1 MYNYSM
7 KLERLSKETIRFISE
22 NNFPKLTRIQDAV
35 LDVATKGKDLVAISK
50 TGTGKTHAYLIPIME
65 MIDESINELQV
76 IISVPTRELGQQM
89 KKYTKLMSQ
98 IMTNLRVKIS
108 LTGSD
113 NTHITNFTAPP
124 HILISTPGRLKKL
137 YEKECIRLD
146 RLKMFVIDEAD
157 MTLEYG
163 FLEDLDLLFSKSL
176 NAQFLCFSATYP
188 QEFKNFV
195 KKYFVKPQI
204 IKIEDNSY
212 MNPKIEHILVN
223 AKHKKYH
230 ELLLDVLPSFNPYVC
245 LIFAN
250 TRNEASECANF
261 LRGNDYKVLEMH
273 GGLAPRARKQALKA
287 LQNHEY
293 SYVVCSDV
301 ASRGLDIE
309 GVSHVVSLGLPTD
322 LSFYTHRSGRTG
334 RSGREGVCFLIY
346 KEEDMSSLKVL
357 SEEIAFKHK
366 SYKNGISKILKSISF
381 KKVRKNDLR
390 EKEIARKITKKK
402 EKVKPNY
409 KKKKR
414 ELIKKIKQKERQQ
427 FIRKKIQEEKRERY
441 RTKAYQLYHEKNKD

>member
-1 MYNYSM
+1 M
-7 KLERLSKETIRFISE
+7 KLERLSKETIRFIAE

-65 MIDESINELQV
+65 MIDDSINELQV

-98 IMTNLRVKIS
+98 IMTNLRVKVS
-108 LTGSD
+108 LTGSEK
-113 NTHITNFTAPP
+113 THISSFSAPP
-124 HILISTPGRLKKL
+124 HILISTPGRLKQL
-137 YEKECIRLD
+137 YKREYIRLD
-146 RLKMFVIDEAD
+146 KLKMFVIDEAD

-163 FLEDLDLLFSKSL
+163 FLEDLDLLFSKASK
-176 NAQFLCFSATYP
+176 AQFLCFSATYP
-188 QEFKNFV
+188 QEFKVFV
-195 KKYFVKPQI
+195 KKYFIKPQI

-230 ELLLDVLPSFNPYVC
+230 ELLLDILPSFNPYVC

-250 TRNEASECANF
+250 TKTEASECANF
-261 LRGNDYKVLEMH
+261 LRTNGYKVLEMH
-273 GGLAPRARKQALKA
+273 AGLTPRARNQALKA

-301 ASRGLDIE
+301 LSRGLDVE
-309 GVSHVVSLGLPTD
+309 GVSHVVSLGLPSD

-346 KEEDMSSLKVL
+346 KENDMPSLKIL
-357 SEEIAFKHK
+357 DEEINFKHK
-366 SYKNGISKILKSISF
+366 SYKNGISKTLKPLSF
-381 KKVRKNDLR
+381 RKFKKNDLR
-390 EKEIARKITKKK
+390 EKEIARKITKKN

-409 KKKKR
+409 KKKKK
-414 ELIKKIKQKERQQ
+414 ELIQKIKQKERQQ
-427 FIRKKIQEEKRERY
+427 FIRKKIQEEKKARY
-441 RTKAYQLYHEKNKD
+441 KAKAYQLYHEKNKD